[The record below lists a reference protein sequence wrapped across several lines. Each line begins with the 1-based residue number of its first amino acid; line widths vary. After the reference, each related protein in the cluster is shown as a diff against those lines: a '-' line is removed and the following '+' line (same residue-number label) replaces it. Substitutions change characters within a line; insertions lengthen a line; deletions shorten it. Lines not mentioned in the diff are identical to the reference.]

1 MLSGMRSLHAL
12 AVFALLA
19 AACSDTTPPSWPT
32 TAVLEAEPEATQ
44 IRVTWPDPIDDDVL
58 VFAVSVN
65 GEERTRATT
74 STHTVTVGELEDET
88 AYAVEVVA
96 IDHDDNASAPL
107 TASVVTLDGT
117 PPEWPEGAELTATSP
132 DPKDAEERRVD
143 LAWPIARDA
152 TVYRVSREAVEV
164 GRVQVA
170 SDQVDAAP
178 LAADTTFE
186 VRAIDAAG
194 NESEPLTIDWG
205 ETEQAEREAEEDAVA
220 ENGEG
225 EGDGDDERRP
235 PPAGESRL
243 VGLLTA
249 ESASGTLEDVLA
261 GGATGGGT
269 MDGTGIR
276 GVGSSDDPN

>member
-1 MLSGMRSLHAL
+1 M
-12 AVFALLA
+12 
-19 AACSDTTPPSWPT
+19 
-32 TAVLEAEPEATQ
+32 
-44 IRVTWPDPIDDDVL
+44 
-58 VFAVSVN
+58 
-65 GEERTRATT
+65 
-74 STHTVTVGELEDET
+74 
-88 AYAVEVVA
+88 
-96 IDHDDNASAPL
+96 
-107 TASVVTLDGT
+107 
-117 PPEWPEGAELTATSP
+117 
-132 DPKDAEERRVD
+132 
-143 LAWPIARDA
+143 
-152 TVYRVSREAVEV
+152 EV